1 MAVPLHYR
9 WLATALLVAALVAV
23 SVVPARSQP
32 GDTVFEWLVWVAPMP
47 LQKVMHVL
55 LYGLLAFLLAWALEN
70 VESRWTRYALAL
82 ALSVSLG
89 AVLEGLQTRI
99 PGRFGTLGD
108 VLLNGGGALLG
119 LALALVLL

>member
-1 MAVPLHYR
+1 MTVPLHYR

-108 VLLNGGGALLG
+108 ILLNGGGALLG